1 MAITYGLQVWDT
13 QAFPLV
19 EIRPSPD
26 ATFDLPKVNHQRL
39 LLMKQH
45 AAPTPNTLAC
55 AEALQ
60 QLSETLSSVHPWMKE
75 YLQELSAQ
83 FRQQSTAVLT
93 IDVPKKPSRFTI
105 LAYFVTMVAS
115 QHHMITYNAA
125 GGFYVLPLPDV
136 VSKSICPD
144 LYNNL
149 LLTVPSTD
157 FEPFMLIYR
166 NALIAEQLVSP
177 IDLINWDEYP
187 MSNDDREFEA
197 KCMFEEK
204 VAIYLKDKKI
214 TFKFNKK
221 TKNFQIPVKQTGDI
235 VFCLQFELSTAIQE
249 QGIGRVMINSY
260 ISAHQKN
267 FLELERDGFLRN
279 VSEEFIKKF
288 QVDFDDISISTPWRM
303 FDLRTDFNPD
313 CFQGFVC
320 EYQKW
325 SDFFGQIQSLME
337 CSKKIISDTTS
348 ISDFLTVIEDSLSA
362 GISLRDIIYNCDYSN
377 TKKLATCYLMYAKLL
392 RPSLFLILAKETRK
406 LGSNMGEMVDYIQ
419 NYELLT

>member
-1 MAITYGLQVWDT
+1 MALKYGLQVWDT
-13 QAFPLV
+13 QAFPLGKISHNV
-19 EIRPSPD
+19 
-26 ATFDLPKVNHQRL
+26 DLPKVDQQRRL
-39 LLMKQH
+39 LSQQH
-45 AAPTPNTLAC
+45 VAPSTNALVF
-55 AEALQ
+55 AEELQ
-60 QLSETLSSVHPWMKE
+60 QLSETLSNVHPWMKT
-75 YLQELSAQ
+75 YLQDLSAQ

-93 IDVPKKPSRFTI
+93 INVPKRPSKFTI
-105 LAYFVTMVAS
+105 LAYLVTMVAS
-115 QHHMITYNAA
+115 QNRMVTYNAA

-144 LYNNL
+144 LYKNL

-187 MSNDDREFEA
+187 MINDDREFEA

-235 VFCLQFELSTAIQE
+235 VFCLQFKLSTAIQE

-260 ISAHQKN
+260 ISAHQKI
-267 FLELERDGFLRN
+267 FLERDGFLRN

-362 GISLRDIIYNCDYSN
+362 GISLRDIIYDCDYSN

-406 LGSNMGEMVDYIQ
+406 LGGNMGEMVDYIQ
-419 NYELLT
+419 NYELAT